1 MRKYVTSV
9 GLLALLAVAGCTDTD
24 QERGNAHTNEEE
36 IDEGNEPRL
45 TIDEKYLN
53 DVIEVD
59 GVSTLANPENIAAN
73 VNPEYRLPDGYEP
86 PDLVAPDIRF
96 SFDDDVDKRYVR
108 EEAGA
113 ALEELFAA
121 AEMDGH
127 ILYAIS
133 GYRSFDRQE
142 SIYGNAI
149 NQDGADQDTVAEPGH
164 SEHQTGLAM
173 DVSSESV
180 NMELTTEFK
189 ETPEGSWLAENA
201 HHFGF
206 IIRYP
211 EGADEI
217 TGYSYEPWH
226 LRYVGEEV
234 AQDIFDNQFT
244 LEEYHEEVVGV

>member
-1 MRKYVTSV
+1 MIVRKYVTCV
-9 GLLALLAVAGCTDTD
+9 GLLALLTVAGCADTEQD
-24 QERGNAHTNEEE
+24 RGNTEINEN
-36 IDEGNEPRL
+36 DGNESRL
-45 TIDEKYLN
+45 TIDETYLN
-53 DVIEVD
+53 EFIEVD

-73 VNPEYRLPDGYEP
+73 VNPEHRLPDGYEP

-108 EEAGA
+108 EEAGS

-121 AEMDGH
+121 AEADGY

-133 GYRSFDRQE
+133 GYRSFERQE
-142 SIYGNAI
+142 SIYGTAI

-173 DVSSESV
+173 DVSSQSV
-180 NMELTTEFK
+180 NLELTTDFK

-211 EGADEI
+211 EGAEDI

-234 AQDIFDNQFT
+234 AKDIFDNHLT
-244 LEEYHEEVVGV
+244 LEEYHEEVVGI